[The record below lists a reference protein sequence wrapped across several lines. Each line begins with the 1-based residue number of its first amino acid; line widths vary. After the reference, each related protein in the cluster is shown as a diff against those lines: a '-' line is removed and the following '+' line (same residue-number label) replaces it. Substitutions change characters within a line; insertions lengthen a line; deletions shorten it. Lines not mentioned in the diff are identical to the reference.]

1 MNCLYKGTDVRMNKN
16 NIIFLLIALIF
27 ILSSCTYEYVNET
40 PHSDDY
46 NKIIELLDNQCE
58 AMRRENITM
67 LESLYAYPYDSM
79 EHHELKKFAMLK
91 FRTINTL
98 ECNYNINKI
107 RFFSDNEKAELYM
120 KGTIIERIE
129 GYPKDREIEAPQPD
143 GKNDFTV
150 TKINGEWK
158 FCPDGK
164 CKGAKTEKISCNDGS
179 IVSDPKKCPVLHK
192 EQRGTTSLEECLK
205 EKIVPEKLI
214 PVLIGPFEAQ
224 QDSIKI
230 ADDDK
235 KSGLTHY
242 YESDY
247 MNRNDN
253 KELFQ
258 LIFMQASSPGAYEI
272 HREKLLNDIKNFNMT
287 LNGFVNN
294 TITRDAQTINVKWK
308 KTGGAVDE
316 KFSRITNRFY
326 IAVPE
331 HNAFFRFNFNDL
343 VLKQDGDNVVRTYF
357 NNLCE

>member
-1 MNCLYKGTDVRMNKN
+1 MNKN
-16 NIIFLLIALIF
+16 IFMLLLIALLV
-27 ILSSCTYEYVNET
+27 LSSCTYEYVNQE
-40 PHSDDY
+40 PHTDDY
-46 NKIIELLDNQCE
+46 NQILNLLDNQCE
-58 AMRRENITM
+58 ALRRENSTW

-79 EHHELKKFAMLK
+79 EHHELRKFVMLK

-98 ECNYNINKI
+98 ECKYDIEKI
-107 RFFSDNEKAELYM
+107 KFSSNNEKAELFM
-120 KGTIIERIE
+120 KGIITERIE
-129 GYPKDREIEAPQPD
+129 GYPKDRDIQAPQPN
-143 GKNDFTV
+143 GHNDFTF
-150 TKINGEWK
+150 TKVNEEWK

-164 CKGAKTEKISCNDGS
+164 CKGTKTEKISCDDGS

-192 EQRGTTSLEECLK
+192 EQIGTTSLVECITNKISPEE
-205 EKIVPEKLI
+205 LI

-224 QDSIKI
+224 QDSIKVV
-230 ADDDK
+230 DEDK
-235 KSGLTHY
+235 KLGLTHY

-258 LIFMQASSPGAYEI
+258 VIFMQASSPGAYEV
-272 HREKLLNDIKNFNMT
+272 HREKFLIDIRNFNVT
-287 LNGFVNN
+287 LGAFVNN

-308 KTGGAVDE
+308 KVGGTIPD

-331 HNAFFRFNFNDL
+331 LNAFFRFNFNDL
-343 VLKQDGDNVVRTYF
+343 VLKEDGDYVIKTYF